1 MQTIH
6 ELNGLSN
13 PDNFENEINI
23 DGLENQ
29 SHKFLEQMLC
39 IRAAERKI
47 ADGKKNGLIGG
58 PVHLGVGQEAV
69 AVGVAGSLRTTDRI
83 FGAHRSHSHI
93 LSMEIDFTALF
104 AEVLGRV
111 AGFSR
116 GMGGSMHLWN
126 QPSGFYGS
134 VPIVSGTVPLA
145 VGAGLAAK
153 MQGLDDI
160 AVAYFGDGAVEEG
173 VVHECLNFAKVQQIP
188 VLFVV
193 ENNFFASHMHISQ
206 RQPTE
211 STTRFA
217 LANEIPSLMVD
228 GNDVAAVF
236 RAATELIDSARRGM
250 GPGFLE
256 LATYR
261 WYGHVDWRED
271 LDVGVNR
278 SAEDLKKWK
287 QLDPVAR
294 LKTALLGKSMI
305 SESEFC
311 RLERQI
317 SDEVDR
323 AGYSS

>member
-1 MQTIH
+1 
-6 ELNGLSN
+6 
-13 PDNFENEINI
+13 
-23 DGLENQ
+23 
-29 SHKFLEQMLC
+29 
-39 IRAAERKI
+39 
-47 ADGKKNGLIGG
+47 
-58 PVHLGVGQEAV
+58 
-69 AVGVAGSLRTTDRI
+69 
-83 FGAHRSHSHI
+83 
-93 LSMEIDFTALF
+93 
-104 AEVLGRV
+104 
-111 AGFSR
+111 
-116 GMGGSMHLWN
+116 MHLWN

-211 STTRFA
+211 STTCFA

-323 AGYSS
+323 AWATALESPFPENEALLSHVYSKQLKNG